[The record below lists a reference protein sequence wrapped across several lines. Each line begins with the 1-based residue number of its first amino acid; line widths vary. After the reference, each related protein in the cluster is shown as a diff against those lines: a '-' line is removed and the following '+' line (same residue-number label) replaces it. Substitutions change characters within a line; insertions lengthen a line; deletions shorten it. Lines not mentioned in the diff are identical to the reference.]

1 MFSVP
6 AELQQQHVHREQEVL
21 ADQQLCNQE
30 RNSSLDQEDPE
41 PPQIKEEQGGFCTRQ
56 EGEQLVLKQETDT
69 FMLTPAYEESDHQFF
84 SDNSHVAE
92 SQDQREGKHGDWR
105 STRETETRSPSN
117 YVYKPNGSEMYC
129 NAQIGI
135 KPFKCDSCEKG
146 FTVLSALIRHMRTHT
161 CEKPYSCSS
170 CGKEF
175 RIISDLKIHMRVHTG
190 EKPYRCKTCGK
201 GFSRSSALTVHVRT
215 HTGEKPFSCNTCGKD
230 FRSGGDLKVHMR
242 THTGEKPYHC
252 KICRKRFSHISAMIR
267 HRRIHTGEKPY
278 SCPMCGKDFRFGSNL
293 KDHMRIHTDEEQ
305 FTC

>member
-30 RNSSLDQEDPE
+30 RTSSLDQEDPE